1 MEMSARG
8 VDQRKYKR
16 LLVRVVP
23 TAIES
28 EAENERA
35 LGILERLLAKG
46 EDSLTPE
53 EDALVELLTQLVE
66 NFEKRTYPRK
76 KSSPPDV
83 IRFLM
88 EQKRLK
94 PIHLTEALGSRGRV
108 SEILSGKRSVSKEQA
123 KRLGEFFHVSPA
135 LFI

>member
-1 MEMSARG
+1 MEMSARVMDRG
-8 VDQRKYKR
+8 KYKR
-16 LLVRVVP
+16 LLVRVAP

-35 LGILERLLAKG
+35 LGILERLLEKG
-46 EDSLTPE
+46 EAKLTPE

-66 NFEKRTYPRK
+66 NFEKRAYPRK
-76 KSSPPDV
+76 KSAPPDL
-83 IRFLM
+83 IRFLL

-94 PIHLTEALGSRGRV
+94 PVNLAEVLGSRGRV

-123 KRLGEFFHVSPA
+123 KRLGAFFRVSPA

>member
-1 MEMSARG
+1 MSAR
-8 VDQRKYKR
+8 VLDQGKYKQ

-35 LGILERLLAKG
+35 LGILERLLSKG
-46 EDSLTPE
+46 EDKLTPE

-66 NFEKRTYPRK
+66 HFEKRAYPRK

-83 IRFLM
+83 IRFLLK
-88 EQKRLK
+88 QRGLK
-94 PIHLTEALGSRGRV
+94 PVDVAEVLGSRGRV
-108 SEILSGKRSVSKEQA
+108 SEILSGKRSVSKDQA
-123 KRLGEFFHVSPA
+123 KRLGGFFHVSPA

>member
-1 MEMSARG
+1 MNARLVNPG
-8 VDQRKYKR
+8 KYKR
-16 LLVRVVP
+16 LLARISP

-35 LGILERLLAKG
+35 LGVLERLLAKG
-46 EDSLTPE
+46 EANLTPE

-66 NFEKRTYPRK
+66 HFEKRTYPREP
-76 KSSPPDV
+76 STPPDV
-83 IRFLM
+83 LRFLL
-88 EQKRLK
+88 EQRRLK
-94 PIHLTEALGSRGRV
+94 PAQLAEVVGSRSRV

-123 KRLGEFFHVSPA
+123 KRLGDFFHVSPA